1 MKIQDEKKTL
11 EDRLHFLE
19 EFGREQCNNTTTGA
33 DFTDDLDRN
42 GKRSSLFDEVQ
53 ELLDMREK
61 KPSTTEA
68 TMLKLCRYSKYKVN
82 IALLDDAACDI
93 KQRI

>member
-1 MKIQDEKKTL
+1 MGVLKDQYLKIQDEKKTL

-19 EFGREQCNNTTTGA
+19 EFGPEQCNNTTTGA

-53 ELLDMREK
+53 ELLDIRGKETINYR
-61 KPSTTEA
+61 SYNA
-68 TMLKLCRYSKYKVN
+68 Q
-82 IALLDDAACDI
+82 ALQI
-93 KQRI
+93 Q

>member
-11 EDRLHFLE
+11 EDRLHLLE
-19 EFGREQCNNTTTGA
+19 EFRREQCNNTTTGA
-33 DFTDDLDRN
+33 DITSDLNKN
-42 GKRSSLFDEVQ
+42 GRGSSLFDEVQ

-82 IALLDDAACDI
+82 ISLLDGTTCDI